1 MEYGLKCTTAPG
13 TLDRFW
19 RWDNVWR
26 QCLGVGVGGHLLLA
40 SSGSRPGILLK
51 ICSEQERSSQQRLIQ
66 PEHQECQ
73 GKETKGYFIGLLNVS
88 AISFLY
94 IFYLLFNWFSLWSL
108 LLFLFCVLEKDVLYV
123 LEHNI
128 YSDYSMSR
136 EHTINIASL
145 FIIIQGYLIT
155 LAEVVLVRF
164 PCHKVALFSAF
175 CPVLFEMEVTMCSP
189 HLRSGELCFSMW
201 QSLTFNSGI

>member
-1 MEYGLKCTTAPG
+1 MEYGLKCTTGPG

-26 QCLGVGVGGHLLLA
+26 QCLGVGVGGRLLLA
-40 SSGSRPGILLK
+40 SSGPRPGILLK

-66 PEHQECQ
+66 PERQECQ
-73 GKETKGYFIGLLNVS
+73 GKETKGCFTDLLNVS

-145 FIIIQGYLIT
+145 FMLTLIT
-155 LAEVVLVRF
+155 
-164 PCHKVALFSAF
+164 
-175 CPVLFEMEVTMCSP
+175 
-189 HLRSGELCFSMW
+189 
-201 QSLTFNSGI
+201 